1 MDFRDT
7 PEEKSFRAEL
17 REWIARHAP
26 REPLP
31 MDADERA
38 TFLNDWHRELH
49 GAGYV
54 GLSFPEDC
62 GGHGKPEIY
71 DAILNDELGA
81 AEAPPSPP
89 IAHIANAIRIFGSDE
104 QRRRHLPEL
113 LSGEVRWCQ
122 GFSEPGAGSDL
133 ASLST
138 RVTREADGGYQ
149 VNGQKIWTSEAIW
162 SDWCMLLARE
172 PGSVGQ
178 RGIAVLLVPL
188 DTPGVDTRPI
198 VTASGSREFAE
209 VFFDDARVG
218 TESLLGNAGQ
228 GWEIAMALLAY
239 ERGPADMGWVARM
252 GSTLQRLEG
261 RLSQDPNVD
270 PWLRIELAR
279 AHVGLRAL
287 QIQVQRSLSERLDG
301 SRPGPEGSVDK
312 LLMTRVDQ
320 RIHGLM
326 MDVLGAPPL
335 LDEGRE
341 IDLYFWSRAQ
351 SIFGGTQQIQRDIVA
366 QRVLGLPRAR
376 RARSAARSVK

>member
-7 PEEKSFRAEL
+7 PEEAHFRTEL
-17 REWIARHAP
+17 REWIAQHAP
-26 REPLP
+26 RKTIPT
-31 MDADERA
+31 DADA
-38 TFLNDWHRELH
+38 QAAFLNAWHRELYR
-49 GAGYV
+49 AGYI

-81 AEAPPSPP
+81 AEAPPGPA

-104 QRRRHLPEL
+104 QRRRHLPGL

-138 RVTREADGGYQ
+138 RAEIEEDGAYR
-149 VNGQKIWTSEAIW
+149 VNGQKIWTSEAVW

-172 PGSVGQ
+172 PGTQ
-178 RGIAVLLVPL
+178 RQKGISVLLVPL
-188 DTPGVDTRPI
+188 DRQGVDTREI
-198 VTASGSREFAE
+198 ITASGSREFAE
-209 VFFDDARVG
+209 VFFDDARV
-218 TESLLGNAGQ
+218 EAENLLGEPGQ

-239 ERGPADMGWVARM
+239 ERGPADMGWVARLE
-252 GSTLQRLEG
+252 STLKRLEG
-261 RLSQDPNVD
+261 LLGQDPNAD
-270 PWLRIELAR
+270 PGLRMELAG
-279 AHVGLRAL
+279 AYVDLRAL
-287 QIQVQRSLSERLDG
+287 QTRVQCSLSQRLDG
-301 SRPGPEGSVDK
+301 SRPGSEGSIDK

-320 RIHGLM
+320 RIHRLM

-335 LDEGRE
+335 IEEGRE
-341 IDLYFWSRAQ
+341 LDLYFWSRAQ

-366 QRVLGLPRAR
+366 QRVLGLPRAPR
-376 RARSAARSVK
+376 TRLASKTGQ

>member
-7 PEEKSFRAEL
+7 PEEAHFRTEL
-17 REWIARHAP
+17 REWIAQHAP
-26 REPLP
+26 RKTIPT
-31 MDADERA
+31 DADA
-38 TFLNDWHRELH
+38 QAAFFNAWHRELYR
-49 GAGYV
+49 AGYI

-81 AEAPPSPP
+81 AEAPPGPA

-104 QRRRHLPEL
+104 QRRRHLPGL

-138 RVTREADGGYQ
+138 RAEIEEDGAYR
-149 VNGQKIWTSEAIW
+149 VNGQKIWTSEAVW

-172 PGSVGQ
+172 PGTQ
-178 RGIAVLLVPL
+178 RQKGISVLLVPL
-188 DTPGVDTRPI
+188 DRQGVDTREI
-198 VTASGSREFAE
+198 ITASGSREFAE
-209 VFFDDARVG
+209 VFFDDARV
-218 TESLLGNAGQ
+218 EAENLLGEPGQ

-239 ERGPADMGWVARM
+239 ERGPADMGWVARLE
-252 GSTLQRLEG
+252 STLKRLEG
-261 RLSQDPNVD
+261 LLGQDPNAD
-270 PWLRIELAR
+270 PGLRMELAG
-279 AHVGLRAL
+279 AYVDLRAL
-287 QIQVQRSLSERLDG
+287 QTRVQCSLSQRLDG
-301 SRPGPEGSVDK
+301 SRPGSEGSIDK

-320 RIHGLM
+320 RIHRLM

-335 LDEGRE
+335 IEEGRE
-341 IDLYFWSRAQ
+341 LDLYFWSRAQ

-366 QRVLGLPRAR
+366 QRVLGLPRAPR
-376 RARSAARSVK
+376 TRLASKTGQ

>member
-7 PEEKSFRAEL
+7 PEEAHFRTEL
-17 REWIARHAP
+17 REWIAQHAP
-26 REPLP
+26 RKTIPT
-31 MDADERA
+31 DADA
-38 TFLNDWHRELH
+38 QAAFLNAWHRELYR
-49 GAGYV
+49 AGYI

-81 AEAPPSPP
+81 AEAPPGPA

-104 QRRRHLPEL
+104 QRRRHLPGL

-138 RVTREADGGYQ
+138 RAEIEEDGAYR
-149 VNGQKIWTSEAIW
+149 VNGQKIWTSEAVW

-172 PGSVGQ
+172 PCTQ
-178 RGIAVLLVPL
+178 RQKGISVLLVPL
-188 DTPGVDTRPI
+188 DRQGVDTREI
-198 VTASGSREFAE
+198 ITASGSREFAE
-209 VFFDDARVG
+209 VFFDDARV
-218 TESLLGNAGQ
+218 EAENLLGEPGQ

-239 ERGPADMGWVARM
+239 ERGPADMGWVARLD
-252 GSTLQRLEG
+252 STLKRLEG
-261 RLSQDPNVD
+261 LLGQDPNAD
-270 PWLRIELAR
+270 PGLRMELAG
-279 AHVGLRAL
+279 AYVDLRAL
-287 QIQVQRSLSERLDG
+287 QTRVQCSLSQRLDG
-301 SRPGPEGSVDK
+301 SRPGSEGSIDK

-320 RIHGLM
+320 RIHRLM

-335 LDEGRE
+335 IEEGRE
-341 IDLYFWSRAQ
+341 LDLYFWSRAQ

-366 QRVLGLPRAR
+366 QRVLGLPRAPR
-376 RARSAARSVK
+376 TRLASKTGQ